1 MTAFENIARGSSYR
15 DLFSQQ
21 VLRRRAMINHLNMLS
36 VIRQMF
42 TVVAPHRDI
51 FPIKSPGL
59 SRRGANTAIGI
70 FILTLSAL
78 SFQLCADEVEKVLFL
93 VFESGE
99 VVASNTRAGRFDR
112 LKLHAEEHILDYQV
126 ANATAVVI
134 TNRRFAAYGVLSG
147 GWRSKRIKAGE
158 TPQSLEVEDY
168 SATLVTSDRI
178 LNFSGRSGAWS
189 ETRRRVQ

>member
-1 MTAFENIARGSSYR
+1 
-15 DLFSQQ
+15 
-21 VLRRRAMINHLNMLS
+21 MIEHFNMLS
-36 VIRQMF
+36 VVRQIF
-42 TVVAPHRDI
+42 TTALLGREI
-51 FPIKSPGL
+51 LSLKFPRL
-59 SRRGANTAIGI
+59 SRRGAKAAVGI
-70 FILTLSAL
+70 LILALSAS
-78 SFQLCADEVEKVLFL
+78 SFQACADEVEKVLFL

-99 VVASNTRAGRFDR
+99 VIASNTRSGRFDR

-134 TNRRFAAYGVLSG
+134 TNRRFAAYGVFFG
-147 GWRSKRIKAGE
+147 GWQSKRIKAGE
-158 TPQSLEVEDY
+158 KLQAMEVEDY

>member
-1 MTAFENIARGSSYR
+1 MIDHLNMPPVIRQLFTAA
-15 DLFSQQ
+15 
-21 VLRRRAMINHLNMLS
+21 VLRRDTLYL
-36 VIRQMF
+36 
-42 TVVAPHRDI
+42 
-51 FPIKSPGL
+51 KSPGL
-59 SRRGANTAIGI
+59 SRRGANAAIGI
-70 FILTLSAL
+70 LILTMSAL
-78 SFQLCADEVEKVLFL
+78 SFQVCADEVEKVLFL

-99 VVASNTRAGRFDR
+99 VIASNTRAGRFDR

-147 GWRSKRIKAGE
+147 GWLSKRIKAGE
-158 TPQSLEVEDY
+158 KPLSMEVEDY

-178 LNFSGRSGAWS
+178 LNFSGRNGAWS